1 VTTGAGALSDNW
13 QTAPCGLGILDAQGV
28 VRRAN
33 AIFCLWMG
41 VAESEFAGRTF
52 SDCLTVGGRIF
63 FQTHVLPLVRIQGS
77 VAEVKLDLCS
87 LKAGVLPML
96 VNLRLR
102 EDGGM
107 AVALFMAKDRV
118 SYERELLRT
127 RRQAEDALAEQIRAQ
142 RALDSAEQSLRL
154 ALETARV
161 GIWRVDRD
169 GVRRFSDSMALL
181 LGEAQPSAVDE
192 AHFLACL
199 QPDDRSVERALIRL
213 QPLPER
219 GQIRRVYRVRGV
231 DGVERVLE
239 ACGQALFDEG
249 GEFLEMLGVVYDVT
263 DLTRRG
269 AEAEDRALLAEQ
281 MIGIVS
287 HDLRNPLMAIS
298 AGLGFFTHLS
308 LTDRQRRI
316 HEHMH
321 AAVQRALRLIR
332 DLLDFTAA
340 RLGAGIRIDRRRVDI
355 HELLEQALCELRLS
369 FPDQP
374 LVGSFQGPR
383 EFVIDPDR
391 LVQLLGNL
399 VANAVRYG
407 AVGQPVRITAKTG
420 MDLELT
426 VHNEGVPIPALQQA
440 RLFDAMVQSS
450 THHKTEGV
458 GLGLFI
464 VRAIARAHGGDVS
477 VHSAEETGTRFTAT
491 FVDDVNDRPS
501 DTVRD

>member
-1 VTTGAGALSDNW
+1 MIADTGAPSDDW
-13 QTAPCGLGILDAQGV
+13 QTAPCGLAILDAQGV

-33 AIFCLWMG
+33 ATFCQWTGL
-41 VAESEFAGRTF
+41 VESELVGRRTF
-52 SDCLTVGGRIF
+52 SDSLTVGGRIF
-63 FQTHVLPLVRIQGS
+63 YQTHALPLVRIQGS
-77 VAEVKLDLCS
+77 VAELKLDVRTPD
-87 LKAGVLPML
+87 AGVLPML
-96 VNLRLR
+96 VNLRMR

-161 GIWRVDRD
+161 GIWRVDRH

-181 LGEAQPSAVDE
+181 LGEAHPSAVDE
-192 AHFLACL
+192 ARFVACL
-199 QPDDRSVERALIRL
+199 QPDDRSVERALVGRK
-213 QPLPER
+213 PLPER
-219 GQIRRVYRVRGV
+219 GPERQVYRVRGV

-239 ACGQALFDEG
+239 ASGQALFDEG

-263 DLTRRG
+263 DLTRRS

-298 AGLGFFTHLS
+298 AGLGFFTDLS
-308 LTDRQRRI
+308 LTDRQQRI

-321 AAVQRALRLIR
+321 GAVQRAVRLIR

-340 RLGAGIRIDRRRVDI
+340 RLGTGIRVDRRRVDT

-369 FPDQP
+369 FPEQP
-374 LVGSFQGPR
+374 LVGTFQGPR
-383 EFVIDPDR
+383 EFVVDPDR

-407 AVGQPVRITAKTG
+407 ASGQPIRITSETG
-420 MDLELT
+420 AALELT
-426 VHNEGVPIPALQQA
+426 VHNEGIPIPPAQQA
-440 RLFDAMVQSS
+440 RLFDAMVRGA
-450 THHKTEGV
+450 THHQTEGV

-477 VHSAEETGTRFTAT
+477 VHSAADMGTCFKAT
-491 FVDDVNDRPS
+491 FAADTPDRP
-501 DTVRD
+501 